1 MVDILDVYTSTV
13 EDVRSP
19 SSTANLQCI
28 KWV

>member
-28 KWV
+28 K